1 MAARDLD
8 IDQAQG
14 FLFAK
19 PMTAPQ
25 FARDILGRISFNPQH
40 SAPVMR

>member
-1 MAARDLD
+1 MAARDLG

-19 PMTAPQ
+19 PMTAAR
-25 FARDILGRISFNPQH
+25 FARDILGRISFAPQH
-40 SAPVMR
+40 ADQTTR